1 MTEFYGIT
9 KRNGDAV
16 GRAYVQHRV
25 KDYLKKRCG
34 IDSETRR
41 DMLIRQTLYNDEWM
55 TMHRGQTVSAICR
68 QVARASSIFVE
79 RKVS

>member
-68 QVARASSIFVE
+68 QVARVNSLLMGRNAS
-79 RKVS
+79 